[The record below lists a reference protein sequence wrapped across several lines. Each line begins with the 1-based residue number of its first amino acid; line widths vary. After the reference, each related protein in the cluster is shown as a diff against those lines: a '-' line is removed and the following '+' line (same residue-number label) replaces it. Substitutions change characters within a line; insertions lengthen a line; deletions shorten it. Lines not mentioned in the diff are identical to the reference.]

1 MKENLQNLFNHSD
14 SDTTVYFKSIKF
26 TLEDDVSTLTKV
38 DCVSYVLLTSILK
51 RTKNISIL
59 SEKNIINLEIFWK
72 GTP

>member
-1 MKENLQNLFNHSD
+1 MKENLQNIFKQSD
-14 SDTTVYFKSIKF
+14 SDTTVYFKGIKF

-59 SEKNIINLEIFWK
+59 SEKNIMNLEIFWK